1 VKDFPLVDTPK
12 KTLETTPKVMLSLV
26 FSIAENYNQHLR
38 PPDVDLP
45 KSNMSSHG
53 VQYTVD
59 RTERG
64 IVSNG
69 TTVQP
74 MQGMALSNNI
84 PAIRAYKDARTARIK
99 AIGEKSQSAFSV
111 GGPANE
117 TAMGRGTPFNS
128 DFI

>member
-1 VKDFPLVDTPK
+1 VDTLK
-12 KTLETTPKVMLSLV
+12 KTLETTLKAMLSLV
-26 FSIAENYNQHLR
+26 FSTAENYNQLPR

-69 TTVQP
+69 TTAQP
-74 MQGMALSNNI
+74 MQGMALRSDI

-99 AIGEKSQSAFSV
+99 AVGEKSQSAFSV

>member
-1 VKDFPLVDTPK
+1 
-12 KTLETTPKVMLSLV
+12 MLSLV

>member
-1 VKDFPLVDTPK
+1 MSF
-12 KTLETTPKVMLSLV
+12 LV
-26 FSIAENYNQHLR
+26 FSMLANCNQNHR
-38 PPDVDLP
+38 PPDVALP
-45 KSNMSSHG
+45 RSNMASHG

-64 IVSNG
+64 IVSDSA
-69 TTVQP
+69 TAQP
-74 MQGMALSNNI
+74 MQRMTLKNDI

>member
-1 VKDFPLVDTPK
+1 
-12 KTLETTPKVMLSLV
+12 MLSLV
-26 FSIAENYNQHLR
+26 FSIAENYNQLLR

-45 KSNMSSHG
+45 RSNMSSHG

-64 IVSNG
+64 IVSDSA
-69 TTVQP
+69 TPQP
-74 MQGMALSNNI
+74 MQGMALNNNI

-117 TAMGRGTPFNS
+117 TVMGRGTPFNS

>member
-1 VKDFPLVDTPK
+1 
-12 KTLETTPKVMLSLV
+12 MLSLV
-26 FSIAENYNQHLR
+26 FSTAENYNQLPR

-45 KSNMSSHG
+45 RSNMSSHG

-69 TTVQP
+69 TTAQP
-74 MQGMALSNNI
+74 MQGMALRSDI

>member
-1 VKDFPLVDTPK
+1 
-12 KTLETTPKVMLSLV
+12 MLSLV
-26 FSIAENYNQHLR
+26 FSTAENCNQHHR
-38 PPDVDLP
+38 PPDVVLP
-45 KSNMSSHG
+45 RSNMASHG

-64 IVSNG
+64 IVSNSA
-69 TTVQP
+69 TPQP
-74 MQGMALSNNI
+74 MQGMALNNNI